1 MRRRSGE
8 SLYEFGGVLD
18 FVLPLQYL
26 FFLGSHLL
34 PEGSYLCDWPDLV
47 EGGRTPKPWLGELSL
62 SPRHGEG
69 WRCGYR
75 LSDGWSEKLV
85 LSLWFLQVCL
95 LLADAAPGFGD
106 TDRDRVQSLPFCAQ

>member
-1 MRRRSGE
+1 MPMRRRSGE

-47 EGGRTPKPWLGELSL
+47 E
-62 SPRHGEG
+62 
-69 WRCGYR
+69 
-75 LSDGWSEKLV
+75 
-85 LSLWFLQVCL
+85 
-95 LLADAAPGFGD
+95 
-106 TDRDRVQSLPFCAQ
+106 